1 MKKTLVLLMALVLLI
16 SITGCGRQSIGE
28 KVRPSGANREET
40 PLVTLTDSLNR
51 TVTIEKTPERIVSL
65 APSNT
70 EILFALGL
78 GGKVMGVT
86 KYCDFPAEAGS
97 KPQIGGFSDPNLE
110 KILARQPDLVLATEK
125 DQEMIAALGKQG
137 IDVLAVSP
145 KTVASV
151 LENIKM
157 VGKATGASAAADT
170 VVSGLQKRIDA
181 VTAKVQSVPA
191 NKRPKVFY
199 ELWPEPLTTAGS
211 GTFIDDLIKLAGGVN
226 VAGDAGKGY
235 PEYSLEMLLAE
246 NPDVLINSY
255 GHGKGN
261 PAKED
266 IKARKGWGALNCVK
280 NDRIYT
286 VNADLVNRSGPR
298 IVEGLEAF
306 AKAIH
311 PELFSKHE
319 GKQ

>member
-1 MKKTLVLLMALVLLI
+1 MRCVMKKIPVLLVALVLLAGV
-16 SITGCGRQSIGE
+16 TGCGRQSIGE
-28 KVRPSGANREET
+28 KMRSSGDHRENT
-40 PLVTLTDSLNR
+40 ALVTLTDSLNR
-51 TVTIEKTPERIVSL
+51 TVTIKKRPERIVSL

-78 GGKVMGVT
+78 GDKVVGVT
-86 KYCDFPAEAGS
+86 RYCDFPAEARK

-110 KILARQPDLVLATEK
+110 KILACRPDLVLATEK
-125 DQEMIAALGKQG
+125 HQEMIAALEKQG
-137 IDVLAVSP
+137 IDVLVVSP
-145 KTVASV
+145 KRVASV

-157 VGKATGASAAADT
+157 VGKATDAGAAADT
-170 VVSGLQKRIDA
+170 VVSDLQKRIDA

-191 NKRPKVFY
+191 NRRPKVFY
-199 ELWPEPLTTAGS
+199 ELWHEPLMTAGP

-226 VAGDAGKGY
+226 VAAGAGKGY

-266 IKARKGWGALNCVK
+266 IKTRKGWGALNCVK

-311 PELFSKHE
+311 PELFD
-319 GKQ
+319 Q